1 MELIYAHWANW
12 SARIALAVLVGSFV
26 LYLFGASEPLVPLAR
41 LPALWGLPV
50 EQYLAATGAPA
61 GWEWLA
67 RLGWSDYANMLGV
80 ALLCLVTLLCYLRVI
95 PALLRGGETALGVLA
110 LAQVLVLLVAASGLL
125 AAGH

>member
-1 MELIYAHWANW
+1 MELIYARWANW
-12 SARIALAVLVGSFV
+12 SARIALAVLVGSFL
-26 LYLFGASEPLVPLAR
+26 LYILGASEPLVALER

-61 GWEWLA
+61 GWGWVA

-80 ALLCLVTLLCYLRVI
+80 ALLCLLTVLCYLRI
-95 PALLRGGETALGVLA
+95 APAFLVAGETALGVLG
-110 LAQVLVLLVAASGLL
+110 LAQVLVLLAAASGLL